1 MPQAYVN
8 IGGRSYRLA
17 CNPGEEPHLEGL
29 AKFVDG
35 KIDEMRASF
44 GEIGDQR
51 IVVMAALSIADE
63 LSEAK
68 RKLDSHAGEA
78 ANVLDAEK
86 SARAEA
92 EERVAGLVKL
102 IDEMSSRVESMTES
116 LNAPTEE

>member
-1 MPQAYVN
+1 MPQAMVT
-8 IGGRSYRLA
+8 IGGRSYRLT

-35 KIDEMRASF
+35 KIDEMRTSF

-51 IVVMAALSIADE
+51 IVVMAALAIADE

-68 RKLDSHAGEA
+68 RKLEGQAGEA
-78 ANVLDAEK
+78 GKVLDAEK
-86 SARAEA
+86 LARAEA
-92 EERVAGLVKL
+92 EERVAALVKL

-116 LNAPTEE
+116 LNAPAEE